1 MFPAVSRLNAKL
13 GSTKQLQALVL
24 SEVMTPEYDIL
35 KLVKKRKV
43 LFQCHCKKE
52 RKVQDIFFLFLKS
65 TSRYCF
71 YSFGKF
77 DIIKGTNLSADMRV
91 QLIFSFSLKQKKVHE
106 RVSLHERKLLVD
118 VE

>member
-1 MFPAVSRLNAKL
+1 MFPAVSSLNAKL
-13 GSTKQLQALVL
+13 GSTKQLQALAL

-91 QLIFSFSLKQKKVHE
+91 QLILFSLKQKKVHE